1 MKVPPNRNINVV
13 VERSSNEGKWFAKM
27 GKNAEGHEAM
37 VFYQRPGKQSLF
49 QKLLGGLTGVYSGKQ
64 AAKQYLKNFGWD
76 NGSSA
81 DLNQHIKKLE
91 TMTGNSNSITQ
102 VTPHSKKGK
111 VKYEVTEK
119 ISFHT
124 EIKFKLQN
132 ETKEQQKKGLEQAF
146 TILKENYGWSKDKI
160 ASTYKKPNM
169 VENILTN
176 TFDSNVIQNISR
188 ESSDDLN
195 KIAVLVRRLRDT
207 IKLNSKEANTQEL
220 DEIDQRLRFTGSA
233 FYRQLSK
240 TESPT

>member
-27 GKNAEGHEAM
+27 GANVKGEEAM
-37 VFYQRPGKQSLF
+37 VFFQRSGNQTLL
-49 QKLLGGLTGVYSGKQ
+49 QKLKDGLTGVLSGKQ
-64 AAKQYLKNFGWD
+64 AAKEYLANFDSKKSGGANVD
-76 NGSSA
+76 
-81 DLNQHIKKLE
+81 QHIRKLE
-91 TMTGNSNSITQ
+91 KEAGKSRSIIQTAQRTKEGN
-102 VTPHSKKGK
+102 
-111 VKYEVTEK
+111 VKFEVREK

-132 ETKEQQKKGLEQAF
+132 ETKEQQKEELEQAF
-146 TILKENYGWSKDKI
+146 TILEKKYGWSKDKI
-160 ASTYKKPNM
+160 ASTYENPKM

-195 KIAVLVRRLRDT
+195 KIAVLVRRLSDS

-220 DEIDQRLRFTGSA
+220 DEIEERLRFTGSA
-233 FYRQLSK
+233 FYRQ
-240 TESPT
+240 